1 MKKIF
6 LLLAVVLA
14 FASCSYKFN
23 GASIPPTMKTINVR
37 FFENRAPL
45 VVPALA
51 QTFTEDLKERI
62 RTQSRLS
69 ITTGEADAIM
79 EGEITGYDIKPIAF
93 TDNRQPT
100 AGANRLTITVSVTY
114 TNNLD
119 TGKVKTS
126 FKESFSAFKDFT
138 LSGGTL
144 QSQEQTLIKQ
154 VNQQL
159 TENIFNRAFA
169 QW

>member
-1 MKKIF
+1 MKNLLFF
-6 LLLAVVLA
+6 LAIVMVA
-14 FASCSYKFN
+14 GCSYKFN
-23 GASIPPTMKTINVR
+23 GASIPPAMKTLNVR
-37 FFENRAPL
+37 FFENNAPL
-45 VVPALA
+45 VIPTLA
-51 QTFTEDLKERI
+51 QSFTEDLKERI

-69 ITTGEADAIM
+69 ITQNDADAVM
-79 EGEITGYDIKPIAF
+79 EGRITSYEIKPVAF

-100 AGANRLTITVSVTY
+100 AGANRLTISVFVKY

-126 FKESFSAFKDFT
+126 FEETFSAFTEFPA
-138 LSGGTL
+138 SQNF
-144 QSQEQTLIKQ
+144 QSQEQALIKK
-154 VNQQL
+154 VTTQL

>member
-1 MKKIF
+1 MKKIVLF
-6 LLLAVVLA
+6 LAVILA
-14 FASCSYKFN
+14 IAGCSYKFN
-23 GASIPPTMKTINVR
+23 GASIPPAMKTINVR
-37 FFENRAPL
+37 FFENNAPL
-45 VVPALA
+45 VVPTLA

-69 ITTGEADAIM
+69 ITQNDADAIL
-79 EGEITGYDIKPIAF
+79 EGRITNYEIKPIAF
-93 TDNRQPT
+93 TDNNQPK
-100 AGANRLTITVSVTY
+100 AGANRLTITVEVTY

-119 TGKVKTS
+119 SGKVKSS

-138 LSGGTL
+138 LQGGTL
-144 QSQEQTLIKQ
+144 QSQEPALIKQ